1 MKRCYRV
8 PAGFTL
14 SELLITAAIGGLVMS
29 GIVTTY
35 IMSVK
40 GFQAISN
47 YTEIH
52 ASGRSAIDRFSRD
65 MRAVNAIV
73 SFNSSNLVVTVPTA
87 FTTSGSVSS
96 SKTITYAVNRGA
108 LYRTDSTTGTRM
120 LATNIHAL
128 TFYLYDKVGS
138 NTTVVSTAKGIQVDL
153 QLRKRVISQI
163 QSEDYLSAR
172 FDMRNKP

>member
-1 MKRCYRV
+1 MKRHRHNT
-8 PAGFTL
+8 AGFTL
-14 SELLITAAIGGLVMS
+14 PELLLTAAIGGIVMG
-29 GIVTTY
+29 GITTTY

-52 ASGRSAIDRFSRD
+52 ASGRSAIDWFSRD
-65 MRAVNAIV
+65 MRAVNSIV
-73 SFNSSNLVVTVPTA
+73 SFNSSNLVVTIPTA
-87 FTTSGSVSS
+87 FTTSGSVST
-96 SKTITYAVNRGA
+96 SKTITYSVNHGG
-108 LYRTDSTTGTRM
+108 LYRTESTTGTRM

-138 NTTVVSTAKGIQVDL
+138 NTTVLSTAKGIQVDL
-153 QLRKRVISQI
+153 QLRKQVISQI